1 MVYHR
6 AILGAMEILPK
17 EMLII
22 AALRHIPFEGWT
34 RLAFEK
40 AEESEGLPAG
50 TYAAYFPSGMQDFI
64 KATHEWV
71 DGEMKRRIAAQP
83 DFAEQKIR
91 EKIFRCVMARLQT
104 LTPYREAIR
113 RLAGHQLLPWN
124 KFSGLSDL
132 GRAADAMW
140 KAAGDRSVDYN
151 FYTKRILL
159 SGVYAA
165 TLNHWFDDVSDE
177 FEATQTFLRQR
188 IENVLKFGKFM
199 GGIKEKFGKRAA

>member
-1 MVYHR
+1 
-6 AILGAMEILPK
+6 MEELSK

-22 AALRHIPFEGWT
+22 AALRQVPFEGWT
-34 RLAFEK
+34 KLAFEK

-50 TYAAYFPSGMQDFI
+50 TYAAYFPGGVQDLI
-64 KATHEWV
+64 RSMHEWV
-71 DGEMKRRIAAQP
+71 DNDMQRRIAAQP
-83 DFAEQKIR
+83 DFQEQKIR
-91 EKIFRCVMARLQT
+91 EKIFRCVMARIHT

-124 KFSGLSDL
+124 KPWGLRDL
-132 GRAADAMW
+132 GLAADAMW
-140 KAAGDRSVDYN
+140 KLAGDRSVDYN

-177 FEATQTFLRQR
+177 FESTQNFLRAR
-188 IENVLKFGKFM
+188 IENVLQFGKFV
-199 GGIKEKFGKRAA
+199 GGIKDKFAKKAA